1 MMKKKT
7 ILLASSVVAVP
18 LAAAIFASLVR
29 KRKLKSP
36 GANITSFPQTSSKG
50 NSFNIATRSGTI
62 NRQQKEEELFI
73 EWRNNQEESE
83 PIEVTTAMNAT
94 SSTSNTSLTSN
105 NITNEDR
112 NLAPSAAL
120 AIVSSSLEPPSSQ
133 SPVVEEI
140 SVSDEARKSGE
151 SLKDLIVEAI
161 KDAKDSAKETG
172 KRLKQQTVDIAARA
186 DSTDNQSL
194 QDHSSTLV
202 RIFEAMMTEI
212 RKEPY
217 DRQVRLLESYRD
229 LLQKQSKVVNARGR
243 MASKLKPGS

>member
-36 GANITSFPQTSSKG
+36 EANITSLPQTSSKG
-50 NSFNIATRSGTI
+50 NSFNIATSGTI

-73 EWRNNQEESE
+73 EWKNNQEESE
-83 PIEVTTAMNAT
+83 PIEVTTARNA
-94 SSTSNTSLTSN
+94 SSATTTASITSN

-120 AIVSSSLEPPSSQ
+120 VIVSSSLEPPSSH
-133 SPVVEEI
+133 SPQVEEI

-172 KRLKQQTVDIAARA
+172 KRLKQQTVDIAATA
-186 DSTDNQSL
+186 DSTDIQFL
-194 QDHSSTLV
+194 QDHRTTLV

-217 DRQVRLLESYRD
+217 DRQIRLLESYRD